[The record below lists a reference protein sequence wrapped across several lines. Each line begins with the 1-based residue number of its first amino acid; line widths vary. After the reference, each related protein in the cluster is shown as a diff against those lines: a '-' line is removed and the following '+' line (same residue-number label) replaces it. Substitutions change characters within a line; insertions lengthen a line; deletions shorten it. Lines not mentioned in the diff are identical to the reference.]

1 MMTFQVRVENE
12 GGGGA
17 IGLLQGTSLSPS
29 RVFFFFL
36 SERLSKVRRAR
47 LALLSMLV
55 SGFLFPIQ
63 ELRVSQPIDR
73 TNTCT

>member
-1 MMTFQVRVENE
+1 MTFQVRVENE

-17 IGLLQGTSLSPS
+17 IGLLQGTSFSRS
-29 RVFFFFL
+29 RVFLL
-36 SERLSKVRRAR
+36 SERLSKVRRVR

-63 ELRVSQPIDR
+63 ELRVSQPIDH